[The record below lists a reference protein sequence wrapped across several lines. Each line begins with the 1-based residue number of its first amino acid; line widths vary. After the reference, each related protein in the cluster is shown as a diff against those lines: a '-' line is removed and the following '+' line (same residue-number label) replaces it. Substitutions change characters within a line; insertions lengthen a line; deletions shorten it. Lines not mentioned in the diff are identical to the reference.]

1 MCTQYSK
8 MTRSNLFTFSKMA
21 RSCFKEHQAKD
32 LNPTDS
38 NKTKRLQVSKNVKLR
53 TSIQQNQIRSKDYRF
68 NMLNFSPPVGYR
80 ES

>member
-1 MCTQYSK
+1 MCTQYNK

-32 LNPTDS
+32 LNITDS
-38 NKTKRLQVSKNVKLR
+38 DKIKRLQVSKNVKLM
-53 TSIQQNQIRSKDYRF
+53 TSIQQTHTRSKYYKF
-68 NMLNFSPPVGYR
+68 NMLIFSHPVGYR